1 MLLRRGLGKWSRS
14 SIIPRM
20 MTSTPT
26 PNRSMDRYTF
36 AAIALVLF
44 TFGITAWISAAVFER
59 LPRLE
64 DEVAYL
70 FQAQVFA
77 RGDVV
82 IDRPVPN
89 TPFWK
94 PFVVDHSSGTRFSKY
109 TPGWSWW
116 LSLGER
122 LQQTWVINAWFAA
135 LSVALIYRFGREVFG
150 RDVGL
155 IAAILVSFSPMALL
169 LNSTFMSHTSALAF
183 VTLFMWAYWR
193 LSRPTP
199 SRPLLWGIIAGFAL
213 GSLVINRPLSGIAI
227 ALPFILW
234 SVLRLGQALI
244 AERAAFFPILRP
256 LLALSVVTVIISL
269 AIPFYNHAATGDPL
283 KNLYTLV
290 WEYDKVGFG
299 PTYGKSGHTLEKGL
313 RHMRFDL
320 SLTAADLFGWQFG
333 PIDTAL
339 QRRLIGE
346 IEPGSPPADSFFPNL
361 GVSWI
366 LLLPGLLAAW
376 KRNWAWIWVWIVVV
390 WGAALMFPETSR
402 DFALPW
408 TVIGAILL
416 FVPLIPLLRQAD
428 TEAQWA
434 WLLLACAVILVGVHL
449 AYWIGSQRYSTR
461 YYFEALG
468 ALALLSALPLA
479 WVARTFPSWKSLVY
493 GGLVAI
499 SLWGFVT
506 YSAPRIDALRG
517 FNRITPTLIEQ
528 VNARRTTDRP
538 VLVLITSPAVSWRSY
553 GALMISTNPY
563 FDGDLVA
570 AWDTGRFRDQ
580 LLAMF
585 PDREVIEMGATNRE
599 GGDHSWFLSDCEG
612 GVSSPQTCTIANPP
626 RGWE

>member
-1 MLLRRGLGKWSRS
+1 
-14 SIIPRM
+14 M
-20 MTSTPT
+20 MTPNPNPT
-26 PNRSMDRYTF
+26 RSFDRYTW
-36 AAIALVLF
+36 AVIALVCL
-44 TFGITAWISAAVFER
+44 TFALTAWISDAVFDR
-59 LPRLE
+59 LPHLE

-70 FQAQVFA
+70 FQAEVFA
-77 RGDVV
+77 RGDIV

-116 LSLGER
+116 LSLGVR
-122 LQQTWVINAWFAA
+122 LDQAWIINAWFAT
-135 LSVALIYRFGREVFG
+135 LSVALIYRLGREIFN

-155 IAAILVSFSPMALL
+155 IAALLVTCSPMALL
-169 LNSTFMSHTSALAF
+169 LNGTLMSHTSALTF

-193 LSRPTP
+193 LSRTAA
-199 SRPLLWGIIAGFAL
+199 SHPLLWGLLAGFAL

-227 ALPFILW
+227 ASPFILW
-234 SVLRLGQALI
+234 SVIRLGQALI
-244 AERAAFFPILRP
+244 RDRTAFFPILRP
-256 LLALSVVTVIISL
+256 LIALSVITLIISA
-269 AIPFYNHAATGDPL
+269 AIPFYNYVATGDPL

-299 PTYGKSGHTLEKGL
+299 PDYGKSGHTLEKGL

-333 PIDTAL
+333 AVDTSL

-346 IEPGSPPADSFFPNL
+346 IEPGAPPADSFFPNL

-366 LLLPGLLAAW
+366 LLLPGLLVAW

-390 WGAALMFPETSR
+390 WAAALMFPETSR
-402 DFALPW
+402 NFALPW
-408 TVIGAILL
+408 TILGGLLL
-416 FVPLIPLLRQAD
+416 FAPLIPLLRQQD
-428 TEAQWA
+428 TEAQWT

-461 YYFEALG
+461 YYFEAIG
-468 ALALLSALPLA
+468 VLALISALPLA
-479 WVARTFPSWKSLVY
+479 WLMRQFPTYKTLIY
-493 GGLVAI
+493 AGLFAV

-506 YSAPRIDALRG
+506 YSTPRIDALRG

-538 VLVLITSPAVSWRSY
+538 VLVLITAPAVSWRSY
-553 GALMISTNPY
+553 GALMIATNPY
-563 FDGDLVA
+563 FDSPIVA
-570 AWDTGRFRDQ
+570 AWDTGRSREQ
-580 LLAMF
+580 LLALF
-585 PDREVIEMGATNRE
+585 PDREVIEMGATNRQ
-599 GGDHSWFLSDCEG
+599 GGDHSWFLADCEG

-626 RGWE
+626 RMWE